1 MSQSSSTSL
10 AFENAGELSAQF
22 PKTASNAKYYDFL
35 LTALVIAGVLLRVA
49 VAILAGNGMRTP
61 WGGGGDTPAYVLL
74 AQNILS
80 GKGYAYAGMPTA
92 MRAPGYPLLLAACFR
107 FFGAHALAA
116 MRWLQ
121 FFEGI
126 AVALLCAAAAKKL
139 FGEQAGKW
147 TLAVALFFPTLVQ
160 MNGEVLSEAP
170 ATVFTAL
177 FVYLLVSYWKKPGTG
192 WLVLLGCAIGMG
204 ALVRFNLAA
213 LGLIAVVAVFRCAS
227 GSKRWTGAAIVFA
240 VSMLIVSP
248 WMVRNFVAFH
258 GQVLFS
264 TESGPDALHG
274 VLTPQG
280 RALPGD
286 SERLRAA
293 VGWVPPVDVE
303 TNDASRLKLGP
314 EPALDKQCWRAAI
327 AIAEYKGWGLI
338 PLALRKIT
346 DFWLSTDQLFW
357 TASFPLWGRMLRG
370 AGVLVYWALL
380 GLAVFGWLRLRSSNE
395 TMARIFLLY
404 SLLVTAMHLPFV
416 MSTRLRMPF
425 MSPLMAI
432 LAGCGVASVVYGNSR
447 KNRPVLR
454 TTAAV

>member
-1 MSQSSSTSL
+1 MAL
-10 AFENAGELSAQF
+10 AI
-22 PKTASNAKYYDFL
+22 T
-35 LTALVIAGVLLRVA
+35 GVLLRLA

-61 WGGGGDTPAYVLL
+61 WGGGGDTAAYVLL

-92 MRAPGYPLLLAACFR
+92 LRAPGYPLLLAAF
-107 FFGAHALAA
+107 FKMFGAHALAA

-126 AVALLCAAAAKKL
+126 VVALLCAAAAKKL

-147 TLAVALFFPTLVQ
+147 ALAVALFYPTLVQ

-177 FVYLLVSYWKKPGTG
+177 FVYLLVSYWRDPRAR
-192 WLVLLGCAIGMG
+192 WLVLLGCAIGVG

-213 LGLIAVVAVFRCAS
+213 LGLIALVAVFRCAS
-227 GSKRWTGAAIVFA
+227 GWKRWTGAAIVFV
-240 VSMLIVSP
+240 VSVLIVSP
-248 WMVRNFVAFH
+248 WMIRNFVVFH

-286 SERLRAA
+286 SEMLRAA

-327 AIAEYKGWGLI
+327 AIAEYKEWRLF
-338 PLALRKIT
+338 PLALRKIS

-357 TASFPLWGRMLRG
+357 TGSFPVWGRILRAG
-370 AGVLVYWALL
+370 GVLVYWALL
-380 GLAVFGWLRLRSSNE
+380 GLAVLGWLRVRSSSE
-395 TMARIFLLY
+395 GMAQIFLLY
-404 SLLVTAMHLPFV
+404 ALLVTAMHLPFV

-432 LAGCGVASVVYGNSR
+432 LAGCGVATVVYGNSR

-454 TTAAV
+454 TTAG

>member
-1 MSQSSSTSL
+1 MSQASSTSL
-10 AFENAGELSAQF
+10 AFDSTSKLSAQI
-22 PKTASNAKYYDFL
+22 PEAGTKAKHNDSL

-92 MRAPGYPLLLAACFR
+92 MRAPGYPLMLAALFR
-107 FFGAHALAA
+107 LFRSHALEA

-139 FGEQAGKW
+139 FGEEAAKW
-147 TLAVALFFPTLVQ
+147 TLSIVLFFPTLVQ

-177 FVYLLVSYWKKPGTG
+177 FVYLLVSYWKEPRVR
-192 WLVLLGCAIGMG
+192 WLVWLGCAIGMG

-213 LGLIAVVAVFRCAS
+213 LGLIALVAVFRCAS
-227 GSKRWTGAAIVFA
+227 GSKRWTGATIVFV
-240 VSMLIVSP
+240 VSVLMVSP
-248 WMVRNFVAFH
+248 WMIRNFLAFH

-264 TESGPDALHG
+264 TEGGPDALHG

-286 SERLRAA
+286 SEMLRAA

-303 TNDASRLKLGP
+303 TNDASRLNLGP
-314 EPALDKQCWRAAI
+314 EPALDKQCWRAAM

-338 PLALRKIT
+338 PLALHKIS
-346 DFWLSTDQLFW
+346 DFWHSTDQLFW
-357 TASFPLWGRMLRG
+357 TASFPLWGRVLRA

-395 TMARIFLLY
+395 TMAKIFLLY
-404 SLLVTAMHLPFV
+404 ALLVTAMHLPFV

-425 MSPLMAI
+425 MDPILGV
-432 LAGCGVASVVYGNSR
+432 LAGAMAPVVYGNLR
-447 KNRPVLR
+447 RNRPVLR

>member
-1 MSQSSSTSL
+1 M
-10 AFENAGELSAQF
+10 AFENTGELSAQF
-22 PKTASNAKYYDFL
+22 PKTASNAKHYDFL
-35 LTALVIAGVLLRVA
+35 LAALVISGVLLRAA
-49 VAILAGNGMRTP
+49 VAILAGNSMRTP

-92 MRAPGYPLLLAACFR
+92 LRAPGYPLMLAAF
-107 FFGAHALAA
+107 FKLFGAHALAA

-126 AVALLCAAAAKKL
+126 AVALLCAATAKKL

-147 TLAVALFFPTLVQ
+147 TLAIALFFPTLVQ

-177 FVYLLVSYWKKPGTG
+177 FVYLLVSYWKEPGPG

-213 LGLIAVVAVFRCAS
+213 LGLIALVAVFRCAS
-227 GSKRWTGAAIVFA
+227 GSKRWMGAAIVFV
-240 VSMLIVSP
+240 VSVLIVSP
-248 WMVRNFVAFH
+248 WMIRNFLAFH

-286 SERLRAA
+286 SEMLRAA

-303 TNDASRLKLGP
+303 TNDTSRLKLGP
-314 EPALDKQCWRAAI
+314 EPELDKQCWRAAI
-327 AIAEYKGWGLI
+327 AIAMYKGWGLV

-357 TASFPLWGRMLRG
+357 TASFPLWGRMLRA
-370 AGVLVYWALL
+370 AGVLMYWALL
-380 GLAVFGWLRLRSSNE
+380 GLAVLGWLRLRSSNNSSNNR
-395 TMARIFLLY
+395 MAQMFLLY
-404 SLLVTAMHLPFV
+404 ALMVTAMHLPFV

-425 MSPLMAI
+425 MDPILGV
-432 LAGCGVASVVYGNSR
+432 LAGGVAASVLYGNSR
-447 KNRPVLR
+447 KNRPILG
-454 TTAAV
+454 TTAAG